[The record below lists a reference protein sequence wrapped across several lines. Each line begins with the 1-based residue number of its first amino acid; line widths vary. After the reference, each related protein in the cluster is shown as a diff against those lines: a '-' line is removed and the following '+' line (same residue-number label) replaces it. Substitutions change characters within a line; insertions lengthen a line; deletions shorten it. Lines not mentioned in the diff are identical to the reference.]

1 VRLPSKR
8 VSWFVVGLG
17 VGGSV
22 AAVVIQAAR
31 RRALGD
37 NINLLAEVDRLKR
50 EVDDLRAQAESEREA
65 RERLAAELSEA
76 HSRITDFEGL
86 EADLRQRLTHGSG
99 VRQPDRPLGY

>member
-1 VRLPSKR
+1 MRLPPKR
-8 VSWFVVGLG
+8 VSWFVAGLG

-22 AAVVIQAAR
+22 AAVVIRTAR

-50 EVDDLRAQAESEREA
+50 EVGDLRAQAEREREA
-65 RERLAAELSEA
+65 RERLAAELTEA

-86 EADLRQRLTHGSG
+86 EADLRQRLAHASG